1 MNKFRRLT
9 KGDITTISEA
19 IADPE
24 CRTLAEAAQRV
35 GMDPS
40 GIRRAI
46 VRLRSIAHTKLR
58 NRCGLCRKCHVKSLC
73 RDCPSGGARECRVC
87 PSANCNAICPDFREL
102 PDCRRLTRWP
112 YCCNG
117 SPLSFVAMV
126 LP

>member
-1 MNKFRRLT
+1 MTKFRRLT
-9 KGDITTISEA
+9 KGDIATISGA

-58 NRCGLCRKCHVKSLC
+58 NRCGLCRKCRVKSLC
-73 RDCPSGGARECRVC
+73 RDCPGGGARAFLNEK
-87 PSANCNAICPDFREL
+87 
-102 PDCRRLTRWP
+102 
-112 YCCNG
+112 
-117 SPLSFVAMV
+117 V
-126 LP
+126 LGLNEYRSMPRDKVNPAPGLVK